1 MKWTKAQEDKL
12 IKLIAEHKRDGYP
25 DAEIYRL
32 ISKTM
37 KRTPNALRHKHG
49 SIKAELLVAESVDHM
64 ADQTAEPTS
73 FPWDDVCANP
83 IYKQRIGR
91 ALRNVDKKPLIIDM
105 ANTDY
110 TRNFDVA
117 REWKLPHCQKPK
129 TFIEKIKE
137 FFKGGNNE

>member
-25 DAEIYRL
+25 DAKIYRL

-37 KRTPNALRHKHG
+37 KRTPNALRHKHN

-64 ADQTAEPTS
+64 ASLDAPVIK
-73 FPWDDVCANP
+73 DMGAP
-83 IYKQRIGR
+83 IFVKPDINYMGEKQKIVR
-91 ALRNVDKKPLIIDM
+91 ALRKVDPPVVLDFEAGAVNYIGG
-105 ANTDY
+105 N
-110 TRNFDVA
+110 A
-117 REWKLPHCQKPK
+117 RSDKSK
-129 TFIEKIKE
+129 TFIEKIKA

>member
-12 IKLIAEHKRDGYP
+12 MKLIADHKHDGYP

-49 SIKAELLVAESVDHM
+49 SIKAELMQAEFVDHM
-64 ADQTAEPTS
+64 ASLDGDLADFDGAYEN
-73 FPWDDVCANP
+73 AL
-83 IYKQRIGR
+83 YKQRIGR
-91 ALRNVDKKPLIIDM
+91 ALRKVDQLIVLDFEAGAVNYIGG
-105 ANTDY
+105 N
-110 TRNFDVA
+110 A
-117 REWKLPHCQKPK
+117 RSDKPK